1 MAETKPVQSTSPEQ
15 PKAPEAPAA
24 VAQTPPV
31 ETKPAETKPR
41 QSKGYVVTG
50 AAVVLP
56 IEGGSERY
64 LYRGALIGTGYTED
78 GIKHAL
84 SVGLI
89 EKQK

>member
-1 MAETKPVQSTSPEQ
+1 MAGTKETKPEEPKATEPEVPQ
-15 PKAPEAPAA
+15 TEAPEA
-24 VAQTPPV
+24 V
-31 ETKPAETKPR
+31 EEGI
-41 QSKGYVVTG
+41 QYVVTG

-64 LYRGALIGTGYTED
+64 LYRGALISTGYTEA

>member
-1 MAETKPVQSTSPEQ
+1 MAGAKDTKPEEQ
-15 PKAPEAPAA
+15 KAPETETPEGTEVEA
-24 VAQTPPV
+24 VV
-31 ETKPAETKPR
+31 EESE
-41 QSKGYVVTG
+41 QYVVTG

-64 LYRGALIGTGYTED
+64 LYRGALISTGYTEE